1 MYTAIYL
8 LRDVIWPVYKLRKVF
23 TVCLGLRSLRRR
35 EIISCKIIFTINVD
49 ILLAITQNRL
59 IRKLLI
65 FATASE
71 CADTPKVFTV
81 RLGLCSSRRRRIMNC
96 NIIFT
101 NFHILLAITQ
111 NRRIAKA
118 AYLIFIKNKSVSTH
132 V

>member
-49 ILLAITQNRL
+49 ILLAITQNR
-59 IRKLLI
+59 
-65 FATASE
+65 
-71 CADTPKVFTV
+71 
-81 RLGLCSSRRRRIMNC
+81 
-96 NIIFT
+96 
-101 NFHILLAITQ
+101 
-111 NRRIAKA
+111 RIAKA